1 MKYRDPLKQIL
12 TQTRPYWDQDETRP
26 AVRRSFR
33 KALQCRT
40 PALGAEVYASENQ
53 ERIVYHT
60 CKSRACPS
68 CGHRSTVQWQRGW
81 WAALPDE
88 RYKGITFTMPDV
100 LWEVFRDNRPLAPA
114 LSALA
119 AKVIQTWVSARYG
132 LRVGV
137 IAILHTFNGRLEFN
151 SHVHTMVTG
160 GALHDSSGSWVSRV
174 YCSRDP
180 LMEFWRKAVIELVR
194 TALRAS
200 LLRSE
205 MTVDQMEAMLI
216 HQEKRWW
223 SVKIQSFES
232 KEHFLRYAGR
242 YVRRPPIAQCRIT
255 RIAERSVT
263 FWTKDKRLGRRVEVQ
278 CTPEEFIDR
287 WAQHIPERYQHAV
300 RAFGLLASRALG
312 QTSAAIF
319 AILGQKRRPRP
330 RPVPWA
336 DSMKRDFGKDPLLDH
351 MDNRMKWVRRLAP
364 VASS

>member
-1 MKYRDPLKQIL
+1 MKS
-12 TQTRPYWDQDETRP
+12 W
-26 AVRRSFR
+26 R
-33 KALQCRT
+33 KT
-40 PALGAEVYASENQ
+40 
-53 ERIVYHT
+53 
-60 CKSRACPS
+60 
-68 CGHRSTVQWQRGW
+68 
-81 WAALPDE
+81 
-88 RYKGITFTMPDV
+88 
-100 LWEVFRDNRPLAPA
+100 
-114 LSALA
+114 
-119 AKVIQTWVSARYG
+119 
-132 LRVGV
+132 V
-137 IAILHTFNGRLEFN
+137 IALLR
-151 SHVHTMVTG
+151 
-160 GALHDSSGSWVSRV
+160 A
-174 YCSRDP
+174 
-180 LMEFWRKAVIELVR
+180 
-194 TALRAS
+194 ALRAGQLS
-200 LLRSE
+200 TK
-205 MTVDQMEAMLI
+205 MTVAQMEAMLTE
-216 HQEKRWW
+216 QETRWW

-330 RPVPWA
+330 RPVRWA
-336 DSMKRDFGKDPLLDH
+336 DSIKRDFGKDPLLDH

>member
-1 MKYRDPLKQIL
+1 MKNRDHLKQIL
-12 TQTRPYWDQDETRP
+12 SQTRPYWDQDETRP
-26 AVRRSFR
+26 AVRQAFR
-33 KALQCRT
+33 KTLQCRT

-53 ERIVYHT
+53 QRIVNHT
-60 CKSRACPS
+60 CKSPACSS
-68 CGHRSTVQWQRGW
+68 CGHRATVQWQRGW
-81 WAALPDE
+81 WVTLPDKP
-88 RYKGITFTMPDV
+88 YKGITFTMPNQ
-100 LWEVFRDNRPLAPA
+100 LWDVFRDNRPLAPA

-119 AKVIQTWVSARYG
+119 ANVIQTWASARYG

-160 GALHDSSGSWVSRV
+160 GGLHASSGSWVSRI
-174 YCSRDP
+174 YYSRDR
-180 LMEFWRKAVIELVR
+180 LMESWRRAVIELVR
-194 TALRAS
+194 AALRAG
-200 LLRSE
+200 LLRTE

-216 HQEKRWW
+216 HQEKCWW
-223 SVKIQSFES
+223 SVKIQTFDS
-232 KEHFLRYAGR
+232 KAHFLRYAGR
-242 YVRRPPIAQCRIT
+242 YVRRPPIAQRRIT
-255 RIAERSVT
+255 CIEERSVT
-263 FWTKDKRLGRRVEVQ
+263 FWTKDKKLGCRVEVQ
-278 CTPEEFIDR
+278 CTPQEFIDR

-336 DSMKRDFGKDPLLDH
+336 VSMKRDFEKDPLLDQLN
-351 MDNRMKWVRRLAP
+351 NRMKWVGRLPP